1 MIDRLVV
8 GWLVGRLVDEWWV
21 PLGTF
26 MGWLLDE
33 SVGPLADGM
42 GSWVVHLVGQGGG
55 LERATNARRLAHA
68 TG

>member
-21 PLGTF
+21 PLGRF

-42 GSWVVHLVGQGGG
+42 GS
-55 LERATNARRLAHA
+55 
-68 TG
+68 